1 LALVQV
7 LIPIPYDGI
16 SFVFNGALL
25 FIWQQSVPRL
35 SGEFF
40 SQNQDNL
47 GLHEAGARSCNQA
60 SLAKLKDR
68 YVINY

>member
-1 LALVQV
+1 
-7 LIPIPYDGI
+7 
-16 SFVFNGALL
+16 
-25 FIWQQSVPRL
+25 VPRL

-47 GLHEAGARSCNQA
+47 GLHEARARSCNQA